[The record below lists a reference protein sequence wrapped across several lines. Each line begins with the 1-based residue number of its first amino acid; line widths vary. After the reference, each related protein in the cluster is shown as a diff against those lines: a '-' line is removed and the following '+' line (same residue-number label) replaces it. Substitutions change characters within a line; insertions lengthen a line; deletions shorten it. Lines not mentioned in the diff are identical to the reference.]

1 MNRMFFAV
9 AILLIIGACLPSNL
23 LPVSL
28 AQPTADS
35 AGLTQTSAP
44 AALSET
50 ATLPPTDTALP
61 VTDTS
66 APPTESPAASATETA
81 TTSPIPNLTTTFA
94 TSTEV
99 TAASGDSTATLA
111 VSGAETTT
119 STPSH
124 LTYGTLPP
132 QNNPFSQVTLF
143 NRSHAEAYI
152 SLQVNTR
159 DFGPTIIEY
168 YVDRMVTIRAP
179 VGYYLY
185 VAWVGGNKMVGNFRL
200 SENDDLLITLFADR
214 VVIR

>member
-1 MNRMFFAV
+1 MNRTVFAV
-9 AILLIIGACLPSNL
+9 VILLVIGACLPSNL

-28 AQPTADS
+28 AQPTVDS
-35 AGLTQTSAP
+35 LASAP

-50 ATLPPTDTALP
+50 ATLPPTDTAVP

-94 TSTEV
+94 TSTEITV
-99 TAASGDSTATLA
+99 ASGESTATLA

-132 QNNPFSQVTLF
+132 ENRPFSQVTLF

-152 SLQVNTR
+152 SLQVNNR

-168 YVDRMVTIRAP
+168 YVERMVTIRAP

-200 SENDDLLITLFADR
+200 SENDDLLITLFEDR

>member
-28 AQPTADS
+28 AQPTVDS
-35 AGLTQTSAP
+35 SGLTQTSAP

-50 ATLPPTDTALP
+50 ASLPPTDTAVP

-94 TSTEV
+94 TSTEI
-99 TAASGDSTATLA
+99 TGAAVENTATLA
-111 VSGAETTT
+111 VAGAETTT

-132 QNNPFSQVTLF
+132 ENRPFSQVTLF

-152 SLQVNTR
+152 SLQVNNR

-168 YVDRMVTIRAP
+168 YVERMVTIRAP

>member
-1 MNRMFFAV
+1 MNRLVFAV
-9 AILLIIGACLPSNL
+9 VILLIIGACLPS
-23 LPVSL
+23 SL
-28 AQPTADS
+28 IPTA
-35 AGLTQTSAP
+35 AAPTQPDIP
-44 AALSET
+44 AVPTET
-50 ATLPPTDTALP
+50 AAVPPTGTSVP

-66 APPTESPAASATETA
+66 APPTDSPVPADAAETA

-94 TSTEV
+94 SATEFAV
-99 TAASGDSTATLA
+99 TPGGSTATLA
-111 VSGAETTT
+111 AVIDGTTT

-143 NRSHAEAYI
+143 NKSHAEAYI

-168 YVDRMVTIRAP
+168 YVDRMVRVRAP

-200 SENDDLLITLFADR
+200 TENDDLSITLYKDR

>member
-1 MNRMFFAV
+1 MNRTVFAV
-9 AILLIIGACLPSNL
+9 VILLIIGACLPSNL

-28 AQPTADS
+28 SQPTVDS
-35 AGLTQTSAP
+35 SGLTQASAP

-50 ATLPPTDTALP
+50 ATLPPTDTAVP

-66 APPTESPAASATETA
+66 APPTESPVASATETA

-94 TSTEV
+94 TSTEITV
-99 TAASGDSTATLA
+99 ASGESTATLA

-132 QNNPFSQVTLF
+132 ENRPFSQVTLF

-152 SLQVNTR
+152 SLQVNNR

-200 SENDDLLITLFADR
+200 SENDDLLITLFEDR